1 MKIALFEIETLR
13 PQYGSNEYYEIADTL
28 NCEHLKYGTATF
40 IKRFSH
46 WITKT
51 ELKKIKNRCVSAKYY
66 DRNCE
71 IWRNGVLLTQPQ
83 NGKYL
88 FAQYSG
94 TF

>member
-1 MKIALFEIETLR
+1 MKIPVFELETIK
-13 PQYGSNEYYEIADTL
+13 PKYGSNEYYEICDIL
-28 NCEHLKYGTATF
+28 NCEHLKYGTVTF
-40 IKRFSH
+40 IKKRSH

-51 ELKKIKNRCVSAKYY
+51 ELKKIKSSCVSAKYY
-66 DRNCE
+66 DRNFDM
-71 IWRNGVLLTQPQ
+71 WRDGVALLYPQ

>member
-1 MKIALFEIETLR
+1 MKIAVFELETIK
-13 PQYGSNEYYEIADTL
+13 PEYESNEYYEICDTL
-28 NCEHLKYGTATF
+28 NCEHLKDGMVTF
-40 IKRFSH
+40 IKKHSH

-51 ELKKIKNRCVSAKYY
+51 ELKKIKRSCVSAKYY
-66 DRNCE
+66 DRNFDM
-71 IWRNGVLLTQPQ
+71 WRDGVALLYPQ